1 MHRQSAQCLPSGRHT
16 TCGEHMAAGKIFINY
31 RREDSRADAGRLYD
45 RLHDL
50 YPTKVFRDV
59 GSLEPGIEWR
69 DAINKVLADSD
80 ACMVVIGKNWLTVTD
95 TQGKRRLDD
104 PRDTVRQEL
113 QTALTSGMRV
123 FPILVGGARMPSEEE
138 LPEGL
143 QALAR
148 RNAIELSEQDWSEDF
163 DKLVGALER
172 ALGWSGRP
180 RRKTGSKTALLAVA
194 GVVAL
199 CVLAVA
205 ALFVS
210 NMLGPKAAS
219 PSLEKT
225 PPPQEAASLKIVV
238 PPTGRADDAKPVGS
252 PAAAKPPPPRDP
264 PVAPVAKPRPVVPVA
279 ANPRVADSA
288 HDGVLAGPPVEPR
301 VDPAPLARM
310 QVIHRHGFNYR
321 VARCEGW
328 LTIERN
334 GTISYECD
342 ARFQHDNRCDRVSFP
357 PGSFTFTAEDDDQL
371 HLSTQAGNFDFFGP
385 EQTIATAV
393 RALGVVKA
401 RTPQKRDEP
410 EEREEPED
418 PKARQP

>member
-1 MHRQSAQCLPSGRHT
+1 
-16 TCGEHMAAGKIFINY
+16 MAASKIFINY

-59 GSLEPGIEWR
+59 GSLEPGVEWR
-69 DAINKVLADSD
+69 DAINRVLADSD
-80 ACMVVIGKNWLTVTD
+80 ACMVVIGKSWLTITD

-104 PRDTVRQEL
+104 ARDTVRQEL

-138 LPEGL
+138 LPECL

-148 RNAIELSEQDWSEDF
+148 RNAIELSEQDWNEDF
-163 DKLVGALER
+163 DKLVSALER
-172 ALGWSGRP
+172 ALGWSARP
-180 RRKTGSKTALLAVA
+180 RRKAGSQTALLTVA

-205 ALFVS
+205 ALVFS
-210 NMLGPKAAS
+210 NMLGSNMLRPKAAA

-225 PPPQEAASLKIVV
+225 PPPQEAASLKTVV
-238 PPTGRADDAKPVGS
+238 PQPERADDAKIPG
-252 PAAAKPPPPRDP
+252 PAAAAKPPAPRDP
-264 PVAPVAKPRPVVPVA
+264 PVAPIVKPRPVVPVA
-279 ANPRVADSA
+279 PSPSLRVADSTL
-288 HDGVLAGPPVEPR
+288 GVIPGARPVEPR
-301 VDPAPLARM
+301 IEPAHLVRM
-310 QVIHRHGFNYR
+310 QVIHRHGFNHR

-328 LTIERN
+328 LTIEGN
-334 GTISYECD
+334 GTVSYECD
-342 ARFQHDNRCDRVSFP
+342 PRFQHDNRCERVSFP
-357 PGSFTFTAEDDDQL
+357 PGSFTFTAADDDQL

-385 EQTIATAV
+385 EQAIATAV

-401 RTPQKRDEP
+401 RTPREKRDEP
-410 EEREEPED
+410 EEREEP
-418 PKARQP
+418 